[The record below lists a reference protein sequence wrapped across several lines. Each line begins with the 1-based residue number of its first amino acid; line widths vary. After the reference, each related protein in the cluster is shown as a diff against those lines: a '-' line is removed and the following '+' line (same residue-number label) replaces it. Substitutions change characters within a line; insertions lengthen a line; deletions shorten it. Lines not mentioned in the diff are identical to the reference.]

1 MTRLRLIP
9 VVIFGLV
16 SLLTIRVLSVAVDN
30 RPLIIADLGPSAGD
44 KFARSIERARLG
56 PDEQIITGST
66 PPKDGK
72 PTAPAKPGDTAK
84 PADGAKAGDAA
95 KPADEKLAASAV
107 KPEPDGTRLPPP
119 AAKMPDRGTVAS
131 PAERELL
138 EKLRDRRTEIEA
150 RDRDL
155 ELRDSLLRTT
165 ERKLDEKI
173 GQLRTLEGQLE
184 ANQASKNDPKQR
196 FKPLVVMY
204 ESMKP
209 KEAARVFDRLDIKV
223 LMDLV
228 QHMNPRKV
236 SEILA
241 AMEPASAERLT
252 VALARQAQQGA
263 VVQDAS
269 APVADGE
276 LPRITPPRR

>member
-16 SLLTIRVLSVAVDN
+16 SLLTIRVLSVALDN
-30 RPLIIADLGPSAGD
+30 KPLILADLGGAGD

-56 PDEQIITGST
+56 HDDQIITGST
-66 PPKDGK
+66 PSKEP
-72 PTAPAKPGDTAK
+72 K
-84 PADGAKAGDAA
+84 PAATSKPDDAA
-95 KPADEKLAASAV
+95 KGADADKAGNEKGPNPAV
-107 KPEPDGTRLPPP
+107 KPEPEGTRLPPP
-119 AAKMPDRGTVAS
+119 SAKMPERGTVAS
-131 PAERELL
+131 QAERDLL

-155 ELRDSLLRTT
+155 ELRDNLLRTT
-165 ERKLDEKI
+165 ERKLDDKI
-173 GQLRTLEGQLE
+173 GQLRTLETQLE
-184 ANQASKNDPKQR
+184 NNQANKNDPKQR

-228 QHMNPRKV
+228 QHMNPRKM

-241 AMEPASAERLT
+241 VMEPASAERLT
-252 VALARQAQQGA
+252 VALARQAQQGSVSQEA
-263 VVQDAS
+263 TTAM
-269 APVADGE
+269 ADGE